1 MIMARAEPLS
11 HKKNYTSE
19 DVAQLA
25 GVSQA
30 TVSRVFANST
40 NVSEKKR
47 RKVFDAAEKLGYH
60 PNAIA
65 RSLSTRKTKL
75 IGIVIRNF
83 QNPFY
88 TVALS
93 KFYHHLA
100 QKGYHL
106 ILINAE
112 NELIQEKEMAQLL
125 HYSVEG
131 VIITDALL
139 GSTEAE
145 RFSRHNI
152 SVVLFNRY
160 VGNLKHSAV
169 YGDDYLAG
177 RQIATY
183 LAGMGHQS
191 FAFISGERASSTNIN
206 RKRGFEDVLK
216 EKGIKDW
223 VVRDGVYS
231 YESGF
236 KLAQE
241 LMSGREKID
250 CIFCA
255 NDIIAIGAMEGI
267 RKMGL
272 RIPGDISIAGC
283 DNIYISAWPSFS
295 LTTWEHSTEEMVEE
309 AVKLLV
315 DEINGE
321 TKEHKT
327 VVVKGSLVIRD
338 SVARKQA

>member
-1 MIMARAEPLS
+1 MSREEIILA
-11 HKKNYTSE
+11 KKSYTSE

-25 GVSQA
+25 GVSQS

-40 NVSEKKR
+40 NVSEKKKK
-47 RKVFDAAEKLGYH
+47 KVLEAAERLGYH

-65 RSLSTRKTKL
+65 RSLSTKKTKL

-88 TVALS
+88 TTALS
-93 KFYHHLA
+93 QFYRYLA
-100 QKGYHL
+100 VKGYHL

-112 NELIQEKEMAQLL
+112 KELVQQKEIDQLL
-125 HYSVEG
+125 HYNVEG

-139 GSTEAE
+139 SSTEVE
-145 RFSRHNI
+145 RFSRHKI

-169 YGDDYLAG
+169 LTDNYLAG

-191 FAFISGERASSTNIN
+191 FAFLSGESNSSTNID

-216 EKGIKDW
+216 ERGIKKW
-223 VVRDGVYS
+223 IVQNGEYS

-241 LMSGREKID
+241 LMSGKEKID

-255 NDIIAIGAMEGI
+255 NDIIAIGAMEGM
-267 RKMGL
+267 KNMGL
-272 RIPGDISIAGC
+272 QVPKDISIAGC
-283 DNIYISAWPSFS
+283 DNIYIADWPSFS
-295 LTTWEHSTEEMVEE
+295 LTTWGYSSEEMVEE
-309 AVKLLV
+309 TVKLLV
-315 DEINGE
+315 DEIEGDSYE
-321 TKEHKT
+321 PKT
-327 VVVKGSLVIRD
+327 VVVKGNLIIRN
-338 SVARKQA
+338 SVARKQP

>member
-1 MIMARAEPLS
+1 MNHEEIILS
-11 HKKNYTSE
+11 KKNYTSE

-25 GVSQA
+25 GVSQS

-47 RKVFDAAEKLGYH
+47 KKVLEAAERLGYH

-88 TVALS
+88 TAALS
-93 KFYHHLA
+93 QFYRHLA
-100 QKGYHL
+100 VKGYHL

-112 NELIQEKEMAQLL
+112 KELVQEKEIDQLL
-125 HYSVEG
+125 HYNVEG

-139 GSTEAE
+139 SSTEVE
-145 RFSRHNI
+145 RFSRYNI
-152 SVVLFNRY
+152 SVILFNRY
-160 VGNLKHSAV
+160 VGNLKNSAV
-169 YGDDYLAG
+169 FTDNYLAG

-183 LAGMGHQS
+183 LVGMGHQS
-191 FAFISGERASSTNIN
+191 FAFISGESNSSTNID
-206 RKRGFEDVLK
+206 RKRGFEEVLK
-216 EKGIKDW
+216 ERGIEKW
-223 VVRDGVYS
+223 IVQNGEYS

-241 LMSGREKID
+241 LMSRREKID

-255 NDIIAIGAMEGI
+255 NDIIAVGAMEGI

-272 RIPGDISIAGC
+272 RIPKDISIAGC
-283 DNIYISAWPSFS
+283 DNIYIAGWPSFS
-295 LTTWEHSTEEMVEE
+295 LTTWGYSSEEMVGET
-309 AVKLLV
+309 VKLLV
-315 DEINGE
+315 DEIEG
-321 TKEHKT
+321 KSHGPKT
-327 VVVKGSLVIRD
+327 VVVKGNLIIRD
-338 SVARKQA
+338 SVARKQS

>member
-1 MIMARAEPLS
+1 MAHQEFLI
-11 HKKNYTSE
+11 KKNYTSE

-25 GVSQA
+25 GVSQS

-47 RKVFDAAEKLGYH
+47 KKVIEAAEKLGYH

-100 QKGYHL
+100 KKGYHL

-112 NELIQEKEMAQLL
+112 NELIQEKEINQLL
-125 HYSVEG
+125 HYNVEG

-139 GSTEAE
+139 SSTETE

-160 VGNLKHSAV
+160 VGILKNSAV
-169 YGDDYLAG
+169 FCDNYLGG

-183 LAGMGHQS
+183 LVGMGHQS
-191 FAFISGERASSTNIN
+191 FAFISGEKKSSTNID

-216 EKGIKDW
+216 ERGIKKF
-223 VVRDGVYS
+223 VVRNGEYR

-241 LMSGREKID
+241 LLSGPEKID

-267 RKMGL
+267 REMGL
-272 RIPGDISIAGC
+272 RIPEDISIAGC
-283 DNIYISAWPSFS
+283 DNIYIANWPSFS
-295 LTTWEHSTEEMVEE
+295 LTTWGYSTEEMVEE
-309 AVKLLV
+309 TVKILL
-315 DEINGE
+315 DEIDGNSKGP
-321 TKEHKT
+321 KT
-327 VVVKGSLVIRD
+327 VVVKGSLVIRG
-338 SVARKQA
+338 SVARKQG